1 METFFDKINFPYDSV
16 REGQDKF
23 IKYVFLTIKEQKNL
37 MVSAPTGLG
46 KTVSGLAP
54 AIAYARKKEKTVICL
69 TSRQTQANQVI
80 KTIADINRKARSRG
94 DTKPLNYMAF
104 IGKRNMCAHK
114 DRDLY
119 PASDFNEFCKK
130 SRETGK
136 CKFFINTKNEEN
148 AEQIKEIIDETSRSA
163 MNVEGFVNLAGS
175 CKFCPY
181 EVAGKKAFKAD
192 VVICDYNYLFSAG
205 IRENF
210 LGKIGRTLD
219 ECIVVVD
226 EAHNLP
232 DRIRS
237 AHSYGLN
244 TELLKNALNELQA
257 SIKSDEYDIYIN
269 NIRGVLRDI
278 MLDKLDSKNLDYLVK
293 KDEFIKNLTGRFLN
307 TTMQDIIDKLDSAAA
322 LVKEDKII
330 SYVERVSHFLS
341 RWYKADEESY
351 LRVLEKIVVKGETS
365 LSLRIKCIDPSKI
378 AGDILNSTYSS
389 ILMSG
394 TLSPISMYK
403 DILGV
408 ANCRTLEL
416 DSPFA
421 AKNQLTIVDDT
432 VTSKYSARSDATFST
447 IAKNIEDALFVAE
460 DKNAIVFFPSY
471 AFMDSVISKM
481 NLVTMNRKVLRE
493 QKYMNKE
500 EKEKFVD
507 KFKATGAFDD
517 KSKVLFAITS
527 GSFAEGLDL
536 PAKALELVIVV
547 GLPLAVPDTFTKAV
561 IKHFDNK
568 FGKGQMYGYIYPAMS
583 KIIQAAGRC
592 IRSETDTGV
601 VILMDDR
608 FMSPLYAQCF
618 PFAKQMY
625 VTKDLMGDVEK
636 FFDKH
641 NKSPL
646 DL

>member
-1 METFFDKINFPYDSV
+1 METFFEKINFPYDSV
-16 REGQDKF
+16 RAGQDKF
-23 IKYVFLTIKEQKNL
+23 IKYVFLTIKEQKNI
-37 MVSAPTGLG
+37 MISAPTGLG
-46 KTVSGLAP
+46 KTISALAP
-54 AIAYARKKEKTVICL
+54 AIAYAQKKEKTIICL

-80 KTIADINRKARSRG
+80 KTIADINRFAKKRG
-94 DTKPLNYMAF
+94 VTKPINYMAF

-136 CKFFINTKNEEN
+136 CKFFINTKNEDN
-148 AEQIKEIIDETSRSA
+148 AEQIQEVINESTRSV

-192 VVICDYNYLFSAG
+192 VVICDYNYLFSDG

-210 LGKIGRTLD
+210 LGKIGRTID
-219 ECIVVVD
+219 ECIVIVD

-237 AHSYGLN
+237 AHSYSLT

-257 SIKSDEYDIYIN
+257 SVKSDEYDIYIN

-278 MLDKLDSKNLDYLVK
+278 MLDKLDSKTSDYLVS

-307 TTMQDIIDKLDSAAA
+307 TTMQDIIDKLDIAAA

-330 SYVERVSHFLS
+330 SYVERVSHFLG

-351 LRVLEKIVVKGETS
+351 LRILEKVVVKGETS
-365 LSLRIKCIDPSKI
+365 LTLKIKCIDPSSL
-378 AGDILNSTYSS
+378 AGDILNKTYSTV
-389 ILMSG
+389 LMSG
-394 TLSPISMYK
+394 TLSPIKMYK

-416 DSPFA
+416 ESPFES
-421 AKNQLTIVDDT
+421 KNQLTFVDDS
-432 VTSKYSARSDATFST
+432 VTTRYAERSDEMFSN
-447 IAKNIEDALFVAE
+447 IAKNITDALFVAE

-471 AFMDSVISKM
+471 DLMDKVVTKI

-493 QKYMNKE
+493 QRYMNKE
-500 EKEKFVD
+500 DKEKFVD
-507 KFKATGAFDD
+507 KFKSTGAFDD
-517 KSKVLFAITS
+517 KAKVLFAITS

-536 PAKALELVIVV
+536 PNKALEMVIVV

-561 IKHFDNK
+561 IKHFDKK
-568 FGKGQMYGYIYPAMS
+568 FGQGQMYGYIYPAMS

-592 IRSETDTGV
+592 IRSEQDKGIV
-601 VILMDDR
+601 MLMDNR
-608 FMSPLYAQCF
+608 FISPMYAQCF
-618 PFAKQMY
+618 PWQKQMY
-625 VTKDLMGDVEK
+625 VTKDLMGDIEN
-636 FFDKH
+636 FFND
-641 NKSPL
+641 S
-646 DL
+646 D